1 MRYYSPT
8 IRQRV
13 KSGPNT
19 IGIQLARLAIL
30 RGISIK
36 EIAYVIGASR
46 MTVYNWYSGK
56 QVTNAYIPRV
66 KQLINIF
73 KTAPDGDA
81 AWETACSQLI
91 SNQ

>member
-1 MRYYSPT
+1 MKYYSAL
-8 IRQRV
+8 IKQRV
-13 KSGPNT
+13 KAGPNT
-19 IGIQLARLAIL
+19 LGLQLARLAIL

-36 EIAYVIGASR
+36 EIAYLLGASR

-56 QVTNAYIPRV
+56 NITNAYIPRV

-81 AWETACSQLI
+81 AWETACTAMGIHQ
-91 SNQ
+91 